1 MAVPAAQFNPFAG
14 SSGDF
19 KCAILT
25 DDPNVD
31 FPIIPG
37 SPPTPTTMLGGMKWT
52 LTPNKL
58 TNPEFIGHNSPIQA
72 YGALAALQLKG
83 GKVEWGIKLEQ
94 TLDGN
99 SATGASSA
107 KRLPLGAFIFF
118 QLIFHKSQNYGYQGY
133 GKVIAFEP
141 GTSDAEQ
148 TQKPVGLSI
157 EIKGH
162 GTLPLVDFM
171 T

>member
-19 KCAILT
+19 KCVVLT

-31 FPIIPG
+31 FQIIPG
-37 SPPTPTTMLGGMKWT
+37 MAPVPTTMVGSMKWT

-58 TNPEFIGHNSPIQA
+58 ASPEFIGHNSPVSGG
-72 YGALAALQLKG
+72 GALNPLQLKG
-83 GKVEWGIKLEQ
+83 GKQDWGIKLEQ

-99 SATGASSA
+99 SGTGLSSA
-107 KRLPLGAFIFF
+107 VRLPMGYFVYF
-118 QLIFHKSQNYGYQGY
+118 QLIFHKSQNYGYSGY
-133 GKVIAFEP
+133 AKIVGFEP

-157 EIKGH
+157 DLKGH
-162 GTLPLVDFM
+162 GALPLPSFIA
-171 T
+171 